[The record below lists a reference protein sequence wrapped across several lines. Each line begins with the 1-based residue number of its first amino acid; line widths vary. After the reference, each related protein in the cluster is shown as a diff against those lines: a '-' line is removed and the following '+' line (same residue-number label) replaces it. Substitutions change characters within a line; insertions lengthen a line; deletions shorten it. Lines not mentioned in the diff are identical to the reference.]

1 MIVWLS
7 IPDEEDLI
15 VARLRHFTDAVS
27 FEPNTDPSTI
37 LARETQI
44 LTYFTED
51 AYIDVGMSFPAV
63 RGRNVLATVFEEIS
77 MDAGITVT
85 FLDATVSFDRRLLIA
100 AGRLEVSVEVNQKNY
115 GTRVFDV
122 ALRQIDGD
130 WLLTDLRV
138 IVPVN

>member
-37 LARETQI
+37 LAREQQI

-63 RGRNVLATVFEEIS
+63 R
-77 MDAGITVT
+77 
-85 FLDATVSFDRRLLIA
+85 
-100 AGRLEVSVEVNQKNY
+100 
-115 GTRVFDV
+115 
-122 ALRQIDGD
+122 
-130 WLLTDLRV
+130 
-138 IVPVN
+138 